1 MLKPH
6 ACEVQEARYRDGA
19 TGDKAGRVL
28 RQSGIVSASGLLF
41 LKSTSRVILLF
52 FSSSF
57 FFLRMLQKWHG
68 ISSATAG
75 GFFLVFFYR
84 KRCGINA
91 VCLGINTRKQR
102 LGFIMQTRFLH
113 GFWAKLRKMVS
124 RNMNSTVKCRYPGLS
139 RWHGIQNCPAG

>member
-52 FSSSF
+52 FLLLF
-57 FFLRMLQKWHG
+57 FFANAPKMAWHKLCNG
-68 ISSATAG
+68 RG
-75 GFFLVFFYR
+75 VFLVFFLPQAMWY
-84 KRCGINA
+84 
-91 VCLGINTRKQR
+91 
-102 LGFIMQTRFLH
+102 
-113 GFWAKLRKMVS
+113 
-124 RNMNSTVKCRYPGLS
+124 
-139 RWHGIQNCPAG
+139 

>member
-52 FSSSF
+52 FSSF

-75 GFFLVFFYR
+75 GVFFWFFFT
-84 KRCGINA
+84 A
-91 VCLGINTRKQR
+91 SDVVL
-102 LGFIMQTRFLH
+102 MPSV
-113 GFWAKLRKMVS
+113 WV
-124 RNMNSTVKCRYPGLS
+124 
-139 RWHGIQNCPAG
+139 